1 MDSIRWL
8 PNSFHVQPMMI
19 SLAWAMAM
27 AGARKEGGGCRGHFL
42 SARTESGWADHGA
55 QSSCVAV
62 ILHASICMGSN
73 GTCTLNITQSNVE
86 MGLS

>member
-8 PNSFHVQPMMI
+8 PSSFHVQPMMI
-19 SLAWAMAM
+19 SLAWAGAM

-55 QSSCVAV
+55 QPSRTSLKNMRRYAWDQMGHVASGKLTV
-62 ILHASICMGSN
+62 CY
-73 GTCTLNITQSNVE
+73 
-86 MGLS
+86 